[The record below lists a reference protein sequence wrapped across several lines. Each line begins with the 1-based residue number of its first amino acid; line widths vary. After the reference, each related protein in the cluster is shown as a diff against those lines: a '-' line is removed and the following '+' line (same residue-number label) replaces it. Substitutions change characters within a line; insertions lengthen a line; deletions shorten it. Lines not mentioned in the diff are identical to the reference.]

1 MFCSPFHCHIV
12 RAAQIIWNGPNWLQF
27 NPIQF
32 CLNWIGTSIF
42 KNICLKKKL
51 GRQFKLDVWIVK
63 NWQFKQNIQIEL
75 IKIDNSNKT
84 FKFNWKKLQIQT
96 KYSNWIEKIE
106 NSNQKIKLNWNILI
120 LNNWILKPLKLN
132 MSLGAQEW
140 ECLKC
145 VSVSRFQ

>member
-1 MFCSPFHCHIV
+1 M
-12 RAAQIIWNGPNWLQF
+12 
-27 NPIQF
+27 
-32 CLNWIGTSIF
+32 
-42 KNICLKKKL
+42 KKKL

-84 FKFNWKKLQIQT
+84 FKLNWKKLQIQT
-96 KYSNWIEKIE
+96 KYSNWIEKKLRIQTRHSNWIEKIE

-120 LNNWILKPLKLN
+120 LNNWILMPLKLN
-132 MSLGAQEW
+132 MSLGSQEW

>member
-1 MFCSPFHCHIV
+1 MT
-12 RAAQIIWNGPNWLQF
+12 
-27 NPIQF
+27 IQTKYS
-32 CLNWIGTSIF
+32 NWID
-42 KNICLKKKL
+42 
-51 GRQFKLDVWIVK
+51 R

-84 FKFNWKKLQIQT
+84 FKLNWKKLQIQT

-120 LNNWILKPLKLN
+120 LNNWILMPLKLN